1 MEQMRTMSTGIS
13 IKEKLPLLL
22 GAPTYIATLY
32 IGLTL
37 LSTHWSLFFI
47 ICIVGD
53 IAYYYLYQAGKL
65 IFIDHQI
72 INNIYTYNL
81 FVFFTQLISWSAVIS
96 IRFT

>member
-1 MEQMRTMSTGIS
+1 MEQTRTMSTGNT

-53 IAYYYLYQAGKL
+53 IAYIFLYQAGKQ
-65 IFIDHQI
+65 IFIDHRI
-72 INNIYTYNL
+72 FNNIYTYNL
-81 FVFFTQLISWSAVIS
+81 FVFFAQLISWATVIS
-96 IRFT
+96 ICFT